1 MVGPAKTEE
10 GSLHP
15 LHDVCDVISLIYPP
29 LKIHL
34 FLRENVMRSEE
45 PKIGANLALSSFL
58 QYILKLLKEMR
69 I

>member
-1 MVGPAKTEE
+1 MMLGLAKTAE

-29 LKIHL
+29 FKNPPLTK
-34 FLRENVMRSEE
+34 VMRSEE
-45 PKIGANLALSSFL
+45 TKIGANLALSSFL